1 MLKRGIIFEFS
12 NVELFTFKYLEIMKK
27 ILQGKIVKQVGLL
40 FAITLCSTI
49 SYAQDTIVAAA
60 GGAADFT
67 FTPSSV
73 TIQPGDSVYF
83 QAISAGHPLVF
94 TSDSA
99 TSYTVEAWFVFDTLG
114 TYNFYCFFHV
124 SLGMAGSIVVDTA
137 TTGIKYI
144 KKENFQLTV
153 SPNPFYEYTT
163 LKIKSSGQK
172 INSFKVHNVI
182 GKEIVSYDLSDKNN
196 TLSYKINFS
205 GLEPGVYFCSIYTEM
220 GLIETKKLVL
230 LK

>member
-1 MLKRGIIFEFS
+1 
-12 NVELFTFKYLEIMKK
+12 MKK
-27 ILQGKIVKQVGLL
+27 ILLSKIVKQVGLL

-49 SYAQDTIVAAA
+49 SYAQDTIKTS
-60 GGAADFT
+60 GFT
-67 FTPSSV
+67 FVPDSLVITV
-73 TIQPGDSVYF
+73 GDSVYF
-83 QAISAGHPLVF
+83 SDIGTLHPLVF
-94 TSDSA
+94 NKSTTDSFK
-99 TSYTVEAWFVFDTLG
+99 TPAWFVFDTVG
-114 TYNFYCFFHV
+114 IDNFYCANHV
-124 SLGMAGSIVVDTA
+124 LLGMKGVIDVQSA
-137 TTGIKYI
+137 TGINYVNRD
-144 KKENFQLTV
+144 NFQLTI